1 MTHDD
6 RCPRL
11 GLLRLY
17 LSFLATFTLFWWPLS
32 HWFYPHWYHHLLG
45 FTHYDPAL
53 VKIIGTLGAMPVA
66 GMFLVAR
73 SPLRNRDM
81 LVALLLLFVLLL
93 LRPALLDELLPVSR
107 PLLDNMMLL
116 FVPVSVGIVQQWP
129 LLEARG
135 GALLTVLVL
144 SQIIGFAATA
154 FTMSLLLRVQR
165 RRRVSAAEEEHADA
179 RP

>member
-81 LVALLLLFVLLL
+81 LVALLLLFVLLAATDL
-93 LRPALLDELLPVSR
+93 FLIATGAFPRGEWVNVALLLI
-107 PLLDNMMLL
+107 N
-116 FVPVSVGIVQQWP
+116 
-129 LLEARG
+129 
-135 GALLTVLVL
+135 GALLARLYPWT
-144 SQIIGFAATA
+144 AARA
-154 FTMSLLLRVQR
+154 G
-165 RRRVSAAEEEHADA
+165 
-179 RP
+179 